1 MLSKRV
7 SHLKPSATLALST
20 RAKELKSA
28 GKDVISLAVGEPDWN
43 TFQVAS
49 SAGIQAI
56 EEGFTKYVPASG
68 TLELRKAIAQK
79 TSQETGIPY
88 EFKNVSVTG
97 GAKFSIFT
105 ALQCLVDSGDEV
117 IFPSPYWVSYPTM
130 VDLSEGTAVK
140 VPTLESEKF
149 KLQNSSLRKHLSDK
163 TKVLLLNSPSNPTGE
178 YYEESELK
186 DVADI
191 LLKYPRVVVLTD
203 DIYNCL
209 TFNGKIAPHIL
220 NVAPELSERTVCVN
234 GASKT
239 YSMTGWR
246 VGWAVGPE
254 SIIKSMTNYQSQT
267 LGCASAISQRAALA
281 AIQSGQPE
289 LQTSLKTLKKRRDFA
304 VNKLNTIEGLNVTL
318 PNGAFYIW
326 LNISQLLGKSFEG
339 QTLKTSGDFCE
350 ALLMSQMVVTV
361 PGIEFGMEGY
371 LRLSY
376 ALSQDRMSEAIDK
389 IHTFIKSLVD
399 G

>member
-7 SHLKPSATLALST
+7 SYLKPSATLALSA
-20 RAKELKSA
+20 RANELKA
-28 GKDVISLAVGEPDWN
+28 EGKDVISLAVGEPDWN

-56 EEGFTKYVPASG
+56 EDGLTKYVPASG

-79 TSQETGIPY
+79 TSQETGIQY

-105 ALQCLVDSGDEV
+105 ALQCLVDLGDEV
-117 IFPSPYWVSYPTM
+117 IFPSPYWVSYPAM
-130 VDLSEGTAVK
+130 VELSEGKAII

-149 KLQNSSLRKHLSDK
+149 KLKNSALKEHLNDK
-163 TKVLLLNSPSNPTGE
+163 TKVVLLNSPSNPTGE
-178 YYEESELK
+178 YYEESELRE
-186 DVADI
+186 VADVV
-191 LLKYPRVVVLTD
+191 LEYPRVIILVD

-209 TFNGKIAPHIL
+209 TFNGKVAPHIL

-234 GASKT
+234 GVSKT
-239 YSMTGWR
+239 YAMTGWR
-246 VGWAVGPE
+246 IGWAVGPE
-254 SIIKSMTNYQSQT
+254 SIIKAMTNYQSQA
-267 LGCASAISQRAALA
+267 LGCASAISQKAALA
-281 AIQSGQPE
+281 AIQGGQPE
-289 LQTSLKTLKKRRDFA
+289 LESSLKILKERRDFA
-304 VNKLNTIEGLNVTL
+304 VNTLNKIDGLNVS
-318 PNGAFYIW
+318 PPGGAFYIW

-339 QTLKTSGDFCE
+339 QTLKTSSAFCE

-376 ALSQDRMSEAIDK
+376 ALSQERMGEAIGRVHNFVK
-389 IHTFIKSLVD
+389 TLTAC
-399 G
+399 

>member
-7 SHLKPSATLALST
+7 SHLKPSATLALSA
-20 RAKELKSA
+20 RAKELKSK

-79 TSQETGIPY
+79 TSQETGVSY
-88 EFKNVSVTG
+88 GFKNVSVTG

-117 IFPSPYWVSYPTM
+117 VFPSPYWVSYPAM
-130 VDLSEGTAVK
+130 VELSGGKAIK
-140 VPTLESEKF
+140 IPTLESGKF
-149 KLQNSSLRKHLSDK
+149 KLTGSTFKKHLSDK
-163 TKVLLLNSPSNPTGE
+163 TKVVLLNSPSNPTGE
-178 YYEESELK
+178 LYEENELK
-186 DVADI
+186 DIADI

-209 TFNGKIAPHIL
+209 TFNGKVAPHIL
-220 NVAPELSERTVCVN
+220 NVAPALSDRTVCVN
-234 GASKT
+234 GVSKT
-239 YSMTGWR
+239 YAMTGWR
-246 VGWAVGPE
+246 IGWAVGSEP
-254 SIIKSMTNYQSQT
+254 IIKAMTNYQSQA
-267 LGCASAISQRAALA
+267 LGCASAISQKAALA
-281 AIQSGQPE
+281 AIESGQPE
-289 LQTSLKTLKKRRDFA
+289 LESSLKILKERRDFA
-304 VNKLNTIEGLNVTL
+304 VNKLNTIEGLSVSL
-318 PNGAFYIW
+318 PHGAFYIW

-339 QTLKTSGDFCE
+339 QTLKTSSEFCE

-376 ALSQDRMSEAIDK
+376 ALSQERMNEAIDK
-389 IHTFIKSLVD
+389 IHTFVKSLVD

>member
-7 SHLKPSATLALST
+7 SHLKPSPTLALSA
-20 RAKELKSA
+20 RAKELKSK
-28 GKDVISLAVGEPDWN
+28 GRDVISLAVGEPDWN
-43 TFQVAS
+43 TFQEAS
-49 SAGIQAI
+49 DAGIQAI
-56 EEGFTKYVPASG
+56 KEGFTKYVPASG

-79 TSQETGIPY
+79 TSQETGISY

-117 IFPSPYWVSYPTM
+117 IFSSPYWVSYPTM
-130 VDLSEGTAVK
+130 VELSEGTAVK

-186 DVADI
+186 KIADVI
-191 LLKYPRVVVLTD
+191 LENPRIVVLVD

-209 TFNGKIAPHIL
+209 TFNGKVAPHIL
-220 NVAPELSERTVCVN
+220 NVAPELSDRTVCVN
-234 GASKT
+234 GVSKT
-239 YSMTGWR
+239 YAMTGWR
-246 VGWAVGPE
+246 IGWAVGPE
-254 SIIKSMTNYQSQT
+254 AIIKKMTNYQSQA

-281 AIQSGQPE
+281 AIKKGQPE
-289 LQTSLKTLKKRRDFA
+289 LETSLKILRKRRDFA
-304 VNKLNTIEGLNVTL
+304 VNALNTIEGLHVSS
-318 PNGAFYIW
+318 PGGAFYIW
-326 LNISQLLGKSFEG
+326 LNISKFLKKSFEE
-339 QTLKTSGDFCE
+339 QTLQTSSDFCE
-350 ALLMSQMVVTV
+350 ALFKNQMVVTV

-376 ALSQDRMSEAIDK
+376 ALSQEKMSEAIGR
-389 IHTFIKSLVD
+389 IHTFVKSLVD